1 MSKENLT
8 EIVCIIDKSGS
19 MESVKKD
26 AIGGFN
32 SFIDVQKKVPGDAA
46 LTLIL
51 FDTIYEVCY
60 EGKNIKDVPNLNDS
74 SYTPCGCTAL
84 LDALGKT
91 INSVGARLSKTLEQD
106 RPSKVIFVILTD
118 GEENSSREFTKK
130 QINDMI
136 THQKDVYKW
145 EFIYLAANQDAIHEA
160 SYIGIKASN
169 AFNYVG
175 TAQGTRDVYNVM
187 ANTVSNYR
195 STGDPSIKED
205 TTTS

>member
-1 MSKENLT
+1 MVKENLT

-32 SFIDVQKKVPGDAA
+32 SFIDSQKKVPGEAT

-60 EGKNIKDVPNLNDS
+60 EGKNIKDVLNLNDT
-74 SYTPCGCTAL
+74 SYVPCGCTAL

-91 INSVGARLSKTLEQD
+91 INSVGARLSKTPEQD
-106 RPSKVIFVILTD
+106 RPSKVVFVILTD
-118 GEENSSREFTKK
+118 GEENSSKEFTKK

-136 THQKDVYKW
+136 THQKDIYKW
-145 EFIYLAANQDAIHEA
+145 EFIYLAANQDAIQEA
-160 SYIGIKASN
+160 RSIGIATAN

-175 TAQGTRDVYNVM
+175 TAQGTRHVYNVM
-187 ANTVSNYR
+187 SNTVANYR
-195 STGDPSIKED
+195 STGDASIKND
-205 TTTS
+205 TSTS